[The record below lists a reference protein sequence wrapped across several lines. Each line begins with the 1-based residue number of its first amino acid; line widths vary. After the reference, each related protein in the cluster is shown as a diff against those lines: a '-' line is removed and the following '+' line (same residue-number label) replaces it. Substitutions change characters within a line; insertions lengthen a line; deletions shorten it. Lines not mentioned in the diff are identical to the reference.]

1 MNCKDFEELLS
12 AYADG
17 ELPRTQREFIE
28 EHLSSCADCRETLA
42 QFEAAGRRLSLLRE
56 APKAPD
62 IRRTTLSKIKTSNTL
77 SDRSYKRWV
86 RPVTAAAAI
95 VAVIAILLVA
105 QPWDIEFPEAMA
117 ASIVRNS
124 PEVQAALNGEEIKE
138 VEVTTKVVDDEGNVL
153 MMLVRTEERA
163 VAARVNLDTKQVTE
177 IVRVE
182 VPDFQLG
189 DEQKAIDIARADP
202 RVQELLAQGGVIGEV
217 HLGRSIDIRE
227 IIGPDGT
234 TSKEGTVIPTALLT
248 IELDGKHWNIA
259 VDPHEGKVLSI
270 GRSQPSGA
278 MIVVHISHFVTRF
291 VAPVLLFLGILLV
304 SGLSFGYRR
313 AKTIAG
319 VAALALGII
328 GLFMALYSLSSIWW
342 RLVLS
347 VGIPAVGLIIGIADL
362 RQRGRRRWMPITGI
376 VLGSLALLLVFL
388 NEIMLNINDVPGD
401 NIVAV
406 IGMAVVIAGIIAYA
420 FKEQIMS
427 IRVSVRWLRPAIV
440 AVVALVVLIIA
451 LVQPWSVSPQSV
463 ISKAYA
469 ATEGLVSY
477 RATISG
483 TGSEGDTLDSVI
495 EFVFP
500 DRFHA
505 RITSDGETNEF
516 IIVGDEQYV
525 KSGDMSRNMII
536 AFSKSATSML
546 SKEATLKLIDSL
558 TDLQTLPDEKIEGV
572 DSFHL
577 KGRVD
582 MEQAIEREKA
592 RLAEMQSR
600 MDPDDYNRMMESVV
614 TSFNINTEIELWIGK
629 NDSLIRQMIQTTQ
642 FPDGEGQLQTSSTTL
657 TFYDFNEPI
666 IIESPLDSN
675 GELLKGWQ
683 LAGSITPDSKQR
695 VFGRN
700 ITSSIGA
707 QEGYDDWAHQEVEYT
722 ITITNNSIETVKDV
736 RVTISTMLTDEANKP
751 ATMEAQPETPADI
764 IAPGESRTYH
774 ARCPFD
780 ASGYTKEDIL
790 ELQEVTTILVHF
802 TTKGGEELQ
811 ELTELLFPDA
821 PYPSKTPPAEPP
833 AD

>member
-1 MNCKDFEELLS
+1 
-12 AYADG
+12 
-17 ELPRTQREFIE
+17 
-28 EHLSSCADCRETLA
+28 
-42 QFEAAGRRLSLLRE
+42 
-56 APKAPD
+56 
-62 IRRTTLSKIKTSNTL
+62 
-77 SDRSYKRWV
+77 
-86 RPVTAAAAI
+86 
-95 VAVIAILLVA
+95 
-105 QPWDIEFPEAMA
+105 
-117 ASIVRNS
+117 
-124 PEVQAALNGEEIKE
+124 
-138 VEVTTKVVDDEGNVL
+138 
-153 MMLVRTEERA
+153 
-163 VAARVNLDTKQVTE
+163 
-177 IVRVE
+177 
-182 VPDFQLG
+182 
-189 DEQKAIDIARADP
+189 
-202 RVQELLAQGGVIGEV
+202 
-217 HLGRSIDIRE
+217 
-227 IIGPDGT
+227 
-234 TSKEGTVIPTALLT
+234 
-248 IELDGKHWNIA
+248 
-259 VDPHEGKVLSI
+259 
-270 GRSQPSGA
+270 
-278 MIVVHISHFVTRF
+278 
-291 VAPVLLFLGILLV
+291 
-304 SGLSFGYRR
+304 
-313 AKTIAG
+313 
-319 VAALALGII
+319 
-328 GLFMALYSLSSIWW
+328 
-342 RLVLS
+342 
-347 VGIPAVGLIIGIADL
+347 
-362 RQRGRRRWMPITGI
+362 
-376 VLGSLALLLVFL
+376 
-388 NEIMLNINDVPGD
+388 
-401 NIVAV
+401 
-406 IGMAVVIAGIIAYA
+406 
-420 FKEQIMS
+420 MS